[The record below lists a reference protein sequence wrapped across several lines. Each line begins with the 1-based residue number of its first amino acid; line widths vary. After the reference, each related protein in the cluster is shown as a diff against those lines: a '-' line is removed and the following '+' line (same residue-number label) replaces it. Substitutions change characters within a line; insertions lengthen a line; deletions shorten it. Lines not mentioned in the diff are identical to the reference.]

1 MKEIIYKIKELEK
14 LGFFKLADELDS
26 ELIKIAQILP
36 RTLMQPNFTL
46 PTVVNNNVPLNTFET
61 AQIRKMLKETKSDSE
76 NDTNV
81 LSPGNQNNQ
90 NQNTIDKRLN
100 DLLGKY
106 LALDKKSKNTMDKFS
121 PIISENEMQEDD
133 ISENTKKIDNLATL
147 VGNNEPTEP
156 NNDTI

>member
-36 RTLMQPNFTL
+36 RTLMKPNFTL

-121 PIISENEMQEDD
+121 PIISENEMQADD

>member
-1 MKEIIYKIKELEK
+1 
-14 LGFFKLADELDS
+14 
-26 ELIKIAQILP
+26 
-36 RTLMQPNFTL
+36 
-46 PTVVNNNVPLNTFET
+46 
-61 AQIRKMLKETKSDSE
+61 MLKETKSDSE

-81 LSPGNQNNQ
+81 LSPGNENNQ

-100 DLLGKY
+100 DLIGKY
-106 LALDKKSKNTMDKFS
+106 LALDRKSKNTMDKFP
-121 PIISENEMQEDD
+121 PIISENEMQADD

>member
-36 RTLMQPNFTL
+36 KTLMQPNFTL

-61 AQIRKMLKETKSDSE
+61 DQIRNMLKETKLAPE

-100 DLLGKY
+100 DLIGKY
-106 LALDKKSKNTMDKFS
+106 LALDRKSKNTMDKFP
-121 PIISENEMQEDD
+121 PIISENEMQADD

-156 NNDTI
+156 DNDTI